1 MGGCFEQF
9 VASVY
14 SALTNLSFTDSTK
27 KRGNKRDALN
37 EDEKKRLSM
46 MAEEDEEDEGITI
59 KVTKS

>member
-1 MGGCFEQF
+1 MGGSFEQF
-9 VASVY
+9 DASVY
-14 SALTNLSFTDSTK
+14 SALTNLSFTYSTK

>member
-1 MGGCFEQF
+1 MRNFPLFNDHLQKF
-9 VASVY
+9 
-14 SALTNLSFTDSTK
+14 SFTCSTK
-27 KRGNKRDALN
+27 KRGHKRDALN